1 MSNRARPAPAL
12 TPPAPAIREERI
24 TLAHGSGGKAM
35 ADLVDDV
42 LLGAFG
48 QAEAGPLE
56 DQARLG
62 LDALARHG
70 DRLAFTTDSFVVD
83 PLFFPGGDIGRLA
96 VNGTVNDLA
105 VGGARPLHLS
115 CAMIVEEGL
124 PVADLRRVAKSLR
137 AAAAEAGV
145 SIVTGD
151 TKVVPRGAADRL
163 FINTSGVGVIPRGIE
178 IGAARAVPGDCILV
192 SGPIGDHGVAILA
205 AREELALDV
214 PVASDTQPLHEL
226 VAALLAAC
234 PDTRSL
240 RDATRGGLGAV
251 LNELAVASGT
261 CMELEEARIPVREAV
276 RGVSEILGL
285 DPLYHANEGRLVAI
299 VPGDRAEVALAALRA
314 HPGGAEA
321 AIVGAVGS
329 RAPGR
334 VLMRTAFGGDRTVDM
349 PLGEQLPRIC

>member
-1 MSNRARPAPAL
+1 MRGATAV
-12 TPPAPAIREERI
+12 REERV

-35 ADLVDDV
+35 ADLVADV
-42 LLGAFG
+42 FLGAFG
-48 QAEAGPLE
+48 QAEAGALE
-56 DQARLG
+56 DQARIG
-62 LDALARHG
+62 LDGLARHG

-115 CAMIVEEGL
+115 CAVIVEEGL
-124 PVADLRRVAKSLR
+124 PVADLRRVAESLR
-137 AAAAEAGV
+137 AAAEEANV

-151 TKVVPRGAADRL
+151 TKVVPRGTADRL
-163 FINTSGVGVIPRGIE
+163 FINTTGVGVIPRGIE
-178 IGAARAVPGDCILV
+178 IGAARAAPGDCILV
-192 SGPIGDHGVAILA
+192 NGPIGNHGVAILA

-214 PVASDTQPLHEL
+214 PVESDSRPLHGL

-234 PDTRSL
+234 PETRSL

-251 LNELAVASGT
+251 LNELAMASGT
-261 CMELEEARIPVREAV
+261 CMELEEARIPVHEAV

-285 DPLYHANEGRLVAI
+285 DPLYHANEGRLAAI
-299 VPGDRAEVALAALRA
+299 VPGDRAEAALAALRS
-314 HPGGAEA
+314 HPAGAEA
-321 AIVGAVGS
+321 AIIGTVGT
-329 RAPGR
+329 REPGR
-334 VLMRTAFGGDRTVDM
+334 VVMRTSFGGDRIVEM